1 MKIKIFDDYLYINIH
16 YKTANMFMQES
27 ERDILKDIDRKIV
40 LTFFKE
46 GKTSRTYVSGLID
59 FLTENEI
66 EKFTKSLKTKLG
78 AGLLKRKLNDKDKY
92 DSYGYN
98 GDHKEKIRD
107 LLLENFPDK
116 VKEDDVHL

>member
-1 MKIKIFDDYLYINIH
+1 
-16 YKTANMFMQES
+16 MFMQES

-66 EKFTKSLKTKLG
+66 DKFTKSLKTKLG

-107 LLLENFPDK
+107 LLLEFFPDK
-116 VKEDDVHL
+116 VKEDNIHL